1 MPPPDA
7 QRLVVGW
14 DVGGAHVKA
23 CLLERGLERG
33 EAGAAP
39 VVRDIAQWP
48 CPLWQGLIHLDTVIV
63 QARARWPQ
71 AWAAGALHVA
81 TMTGEMVD
89 LFADREDGVRRLAA
103 HLAEALGPTL
113 RLYADQDADPALR
126 PAAGRWVAPHA
137 AGAHWRGIASANW
150 RATAEVVA
158 ARRPDAVL
166 VDIGSTTTDLI
177 AVRAGRLAAAGASD
191 AQRLASGALV
201 YQGVVRTPL
210 CVLAQR
216 LPFGG
221 AQVNVMN
228 EFFATTADVYRLTG
242 ELDPAHDQQ
251 ASADNAPKDAPAT
264 RQRLA
269 RMIGRDAHEASA
281 AEWLGLAMVWRQAQL
296 TEIAGQLERV
306 VAASGL
312 PADAPIVGAGCGD
325 FLAAA
330 LAERSGRPFHRFG
343 DDVVRLPDRDTARWA
358 QVCAPAVA
366 VAWLAAVTEPRAPG

>member
-1 MPPPDA
+1 MRPPEPR
-7 QRLVVGW
+7 RLVIGW

-23 CLLERGLERG
+23 CVLECGD
-33 EAGAAP
+33 AGSAP
-39 VVRDIAQWP
+39 TVLDIAQWA
-48 CPLWQGLIHLDTVIV
+48 CPLWQGLIHLDAVLL

-71 AWAAGALHVA
+71 AWQSGVRHVA

-89 LFADREDGVRRLAA
+89 LFDHREDGVRRLAA
-103 HLAEALGPTL
+103 HLAEALGPSL
-113 RLYADQDADPALR
+113 ALYADVDVDAS
-126 PAAGRWVAPHA
+126 AGRWVAPSA
-137 AGAHWRGIASANW
+137 AGAHWRAIASANW
-150 RATAEVVA
+150 HATAEVVA
-158 ARRPDAVL
+158 ARFLDAVL

-177 AVRAGRLAAAGASD
+177 VVHDGRVAAAGTSD

-210 CVLAQR
+210 CALAQR
-216 LPFGG
+216 VPFGG

-251 ASADNAPKDAPAT
+251 ASADNAAKDAPAT

-281 AEWLGLAMVWRQAQL
+281 GEWLGLAKVWRDAQL
-296 TEIAGQLERV
+296 AEIAGQLDRV
-306 VAASGL
+306 LAAGGL
-312 PADAPIVGAGCGD
+312 PDDAPIVGAGCGD

-330 LAERSGRPFHRFG
+330 LAQRTGRVFRPFA
-343 DDVVRLPDRDTARWA
+343 DDVVALPAGGSATEMARWA

-366 VAWLAAVTEPRAPG
+366 VAWLAATDRA

>member
-1 MPPPDA
+1 MHWPDP

-23 CLLERGLERG
+23 CVLGVA
-33 EAGAAP
+33 EAGEAP
-39 VVRDIAQWP
+39 VVLDIAQWA
-48 CPLWQGLIHLDTVIV
+48 CPLWQGLIHLDAVLL

-71 AWAAGALHVA
+71 AWADGARHAA

-89 LFADREDGVRRLAA
+89 LFANREDGVRRLAA

-113 RLYADQDADPALR
+113 ALYADADIDAS
-126 PAAGRWVAPHA
+126 AGRWVAPPA
-137 AGAHWRGIASANW
+137 AGAHWRAIASANW
-150 RATAEVVA
+150 HATAEVVA
-158 ARRPDAVL
+158 ARLADAVL
-166 VDIGSTTTDLI
+166 VDTGSTTTDLI
-177 AVRAGRLAAAGASD
+177 VLRHGRVASAGESD
-191 AQRLASGALV
+191 AQRLVSGALV

-210 CVLAQR
+210 CALAQR
-216 LPFGG
+216 VPFGG

-251 ASADNAPKDAPAT
+251 AAADNAAKDAPGT

-269 RMIGRDAHEASA
+269 RMIGRDADEASPG
-281 AEWLGLAMVWRQAQL
+281 EWLGLAAFWRGAQL
-296 TEIAGQLERV
+296 AEVAGQLGRV
-306 VAASGL
+306 LAASEL
-312 PADAPIVGAGCGD
+312 PDDAPIVGAGCGD

-330 LAERSGRPFHRFG
+330 LADRMGRPYRRFAG
-343 DDVVRLPDRDTARWA
+343 DVIALPAGDTARWT

-366 VAWLAAVTEPRAPG
+366 VAWLLAADRG